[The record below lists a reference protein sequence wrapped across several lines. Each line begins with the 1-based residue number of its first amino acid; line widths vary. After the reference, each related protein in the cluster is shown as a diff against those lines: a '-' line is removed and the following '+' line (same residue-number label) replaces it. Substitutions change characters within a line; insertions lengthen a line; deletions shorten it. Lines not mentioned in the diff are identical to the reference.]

1 MQLSSL
7 CSFLRTLIWPN
18 VPFPSPVV
26 LFQQT
31 FISPPTMP
39 NSFQVHVS
47 LKESDGA
54 EEYDWYSPISLRD
67 DGVPVASNARVHA
80 RGPK

>member
-1 MQLSSL
+1 MTVEGLSSSSL

-26 LFQQT
+26 LFQKT

-54 EEYDWYSPISLRD
+54 EEYDWCVRFPC
-67 DGVPVASNARVHA
+67 VMMACP
-80 RGPK
+80 